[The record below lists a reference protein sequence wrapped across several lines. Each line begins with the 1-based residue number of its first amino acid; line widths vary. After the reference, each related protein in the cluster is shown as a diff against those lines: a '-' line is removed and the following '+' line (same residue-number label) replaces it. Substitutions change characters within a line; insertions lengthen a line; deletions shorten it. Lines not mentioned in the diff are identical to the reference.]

1 MRIWSFICGWL
12 KLNCPI
18 NVAAAQAGT
27 RIVRY
32 KVAEKLATICLLGLI
47 STVQGA
53 DKETNT
59 STEANLP
66 DLEFLEFLGQFATD
80 NGEWVAPGILMAE
93 EFKIL
98 LEAAIRAEQDENSNG
113 NRNDS
118 ANQQQRNNR

>member
-1 MRIWSFICGWL
+1 VD
-12 KLNCPI
+12 N
-18 NVAAAQAGT
+18 
-27 RIVRY
+27 
-32 KVAEKLATICLLGLI
+32 
-47 STVQGA
+47 
-53 DKETNT
+53 ETNT

-66 DLEFLEFLGQFATD
+66 DLEFLGQFETD

-93 EFKIL
+93 EFEIL